1 MNESSTLTRP
11 QVVFGKLG
19 RLHLP
24 QLPGIE
30 GQGAAPRWDRQDF
43 VAAFQSSGTAGAVA
57 EINGRVVGFALYQV
71 APPADGIGLGDIKR
85 LLRWCWP
92 WKADALASLQHVDLL
107 RIGVLAEWQRQGI
120 GRSLL
125 ERLHQEFRRS
135 GCRIQ
140 AIVPESN
147 LPAQLFLKDAGYKA
161 VRILPGHYGGEDGY
175 LMERQCS

>member
-1 MNESSTLTRP
+1 
-11 QVVFGKLG
+11 
-19 RLHLP
+19 
-24 QLPGIE
+24 
-30 GQGAAPRWDRQDF
+30 
-43 VAAFQSSGTAGAVA
+43 VA
-57 EINGRVVGFALYQV
+57 EINSHVVGFALYKV
-71 APPADGIGLGDIKR
+71 APPASPAGLDRIKR

-92 WKADALASLQHVDLL
+92 WKADTRVSLQRVDLL

-175 LMERQCS
+175 LMERHCP